1 MKAFYKISAVAA
13 ALAMCLLSGCG
24 STGDSASGSSLTA
37 TDGCEAEITFSESGA
52 EVYGSGASAS
62 GSVVTITSEGTF
74 VVSGECSDGQL
85 TVAAGDGADVTLV
98 LSGLTL
104 TNSADSAVYAET
116 ANNVYVVLTEGT
128 ENVRTS
134 GAETEIT
141 ADAAD
146 DTASGGALQAKCD
159 LEFSG
164 DGSLTVYGYVNNG
177 IQSSDD
183 LAISSGSITVTAVNN
198 GIKGKDSVTI
208 TGGTI
213 NVTCGNDGI
222 KADNDTDS
230 AKGWIEITGGDIT
243 VSALGDGISALTDLT
258 VTGGTFDITSGDGT
272 EAQTMDDWFGGVTI
286 DGDTAT
292 LADGTTVDISDAMT
306 ADGGATGE
314 SGDAAPETD
323 DGALEMGGGHGGMGG
338 GGGRGMMNGGTG
350 GSEQNSDGT
359 VTAAAYVTTADTDDA
374 AAPEMNGQL
383 NGEAPADM
391 PEMGSDAPYMN
402 GEVPEMNGEAP
413 EMNGEMPE
421 MNGDMSDM
429 GGGRGGMGGGG
440 RGGWDDMGNLWSD
453 SVSDSLA
460 YSCKGIKCDGDMLI
474 SGGTFVITATDHAI
488 HSAGTITVTGG
499 TFDISSSAGK
509 GFSAHGDL
517 TIDDGAI
524 TITEATEGIESKAT
538 LTINGGT
545 IDVTCSD
552 DGLNAGGTD
561 YSATHSVIINGGELT
576 ITAGGDGIDSNG
588 DLTVN
593 GGTTYVWCT
602 SSGADSALDAGT
614 ESGGKATVNGGTIL
628 ALGPSGMAESFS
640 GGDQSYISYR
650 LTAAAGDTL
659 TIQDSTGASVFTATL
674 PISGSHIVFSSSD
687 IISGESYSV
696 EVG

>member
-13 ALAMCLLSGCG
+13 ALATCLLSGCG

-62 GSVVTITSEGTF
+62 GSVATITSEGTY
-74 VVSGECSDGQL
+74 VISGECSDGQL

-116 ANNVYVVLTEGT
+116 ANNIYVVLTEGT
-128 ENVRTS
+128 ENVLTS

-159 LEFSG
+159 LELSG

-183 LAISSGSITVTAVNN
+183 LVISSGSITVTAVNN

-243 VSALGDGISALTDLT
+243 INALGDGISALTDLT

-272 EAQTMDDWFGGVTI
+272 EAQTMDDWFGGVTM

-292 LADGTTVDISDAMT
+292 LPDGTTVDISDAMT
-306 ADGGATGE
+306 ADGEASGE
-314 SGDAAPETD
+314 SGDAAPE
-323 DGALEMGGGHGGMGG
+323 MGGGRGGMGG
-338 GGGRGMMNGGTG
+338 GRGNMGGMMNGDMG
-350 GSEQNSDGT
+350 GGEQSSDGT
-359 VTAAAYVTTADTDDA
+359 VTAAAYVTTADTEDA
-374 AAPEMNGQL
+374 AAPEMSGQL

-391 PEMGSDAPYMN
+391 PEMGGDAPDMS
-402 GEVPEMNGEAP
+402 GEAPEMNGEAP
-413 EMNGEMPE
+413 DMNGEMPE
-421 MNGDMSDM
+421 MNGDMSEM
-429 GGGRGGMGGGG
+429 GGDRGGMGGMGGGG
-440 RGGWDDMGNLWSD
+440 RGGWDDMGNLRSD

-524 TITEATEGIESKAT
+524 TITKATEGIESKAI
-538 LTINGGT
+538 LTINGGA

-602 SSGADSALDAGT
+602 SGGADSALDVGT
-614 ESGGKATVNGGTIL
+614 ENGGRATVNGGTIL

-659 TIQDSTGASVFTATL
+659 TILNSTGASVFTATL